1 MPGLYKNNDF
11 DIAGFSVGVV
21 ERENLLKKENV
32 KKGDLI
38 IGLESNG
45 IHSNGFSMVRKILEI
60 NKISLDEKLSF
71 NSKKKLE
78 MNLLNQQKYILITY
92 YH

>member
-32 KKGDLI
+32 KKGI
-38 IGLESNG
+38 
-45 IHSNGFSMVRKILEI
+45 
-60 NKISLDEKLSF
+60 
-71 NSKKKLE
+71 
-78 MNLLNQQKYILITY
+78 
-92 YH
+92 

>member
-32 KKGDLI
+32 KK
-38 IGLESNG
+38 EFNNWFRVNG
-45 IHSNGFSMVRKILEI
+45 IHSNGFSMVRKYLKQIKYHLMKSYLLIL
-60 NKISLDEKLSF
+60 
-71 NSKKKLE
+71 KKSWR
-78 MNLLNQQKYILITY
+78 
-92 YH
+92 